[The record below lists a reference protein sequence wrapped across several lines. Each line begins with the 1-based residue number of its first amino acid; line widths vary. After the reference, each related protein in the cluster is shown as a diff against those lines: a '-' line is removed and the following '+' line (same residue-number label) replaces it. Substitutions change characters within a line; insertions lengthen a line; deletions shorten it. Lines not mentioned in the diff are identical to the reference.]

1 MSRLGNYLALQAK
14 AKTGLNPGLFA
25 WGLLAALGG
34 AVTFGFLVFAAFIW
48 LAGRFDP
55 LTAALA
61 LAGLFLLI
69 TIISLISCMASRRR
83 TVEEA
88 KLALA
93 APNAAPW
100 LDPKVLGVGLQIGRA
115 IGGRRRQGGRGRA
128 GAWLLLA
135 PLVVIGFVA
144 AGMAAQRLGRAAPD
158 EEDDE
163 RNLRPP
169 FRRAA

>member
-14 AKTGLNPGLFA
+14 ARTGLNPGLFV

-48 LAGRFDP
+48 LADRLDP

-69 TIISLISCMASRRR
+69 TIISLISCMVSRRR

-93 APNAAPW
+93 ARNAAPW

-115 IGGRRRQGGRGRA
+115 IGGRKRQGGRA

-144 AGMAAQRLGRAAPD
+144 AGMAAQRLSRSSPDDKDD
-158 EEDDE
+158 EED
-163 RNLRPP
+163 LRPP
-169 FRRAA
+169 FARAA

>member
-69 TIISLISCMASRRR
+69 SIISLISCMASRRR

-93 APNAAPW
+93 ARNAAPW

-115 IGGRRRQGGRGRA
+115 IGGHRRQGGRA

-158 EEDDE
+158 EED
-163 RNLRPP
+163 P